1 MGFAK
6 LSSWDG
12 GGDIFQCRI
21 SNSAVKILTDLA
33 TVRPKEAFWEDAEK
47 DVWEQE
53 THRRQSK
60 QPRASTVNSGGL
72 SRGRRGVDATVA
84 IRL

>member
-1 MGFAK
+1 V
-6 LSSWDG
+6 
-12 GGDIFQCRI
+12 I
-21 SNSAVKILTDLA
+21 
-33 TVRPKEAFWEDAEK
+33 PKEAFWEDAEK

-53 THRRQSK
+53 AERRQSE